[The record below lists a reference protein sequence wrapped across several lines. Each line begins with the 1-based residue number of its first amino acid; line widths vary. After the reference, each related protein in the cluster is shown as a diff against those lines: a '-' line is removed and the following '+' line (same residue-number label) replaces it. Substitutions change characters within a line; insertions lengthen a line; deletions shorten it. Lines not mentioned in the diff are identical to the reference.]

1 MLMNMWEKYKI
12 WSLTTWLPL
21 DDTFASW
28 QNIWPLPQYRL
39 TKMYCHDLCHP
50 SLGSIV
56 WSCSLLVYLPSELYI
71 LIEQIVIL
79 RFAQILISLS
89 SVTNFPP
96 WGGKCGSEI
105 LVACSFKQLW
115 RPLAANMGPLWLR
128 ECCAHCPHGTV
139 APCGRKIYIP
149 GFHLEENGHF
159 RYISRRETI
168 IAVVSCKIW
177 LLSLP
182 TSVKNIF
189 LPIAGHIYLLAGGY
203 HSLLWPGATKF
214 YRAKRTHI

>member
-1 MLMNMWEKYKI
+1 MSSPGSTGQIPLV
-12 WSLTTWLPL
+12 LTTWLPL

-50 SLGSIV
+50 SLGNIV

-79 RFAQILISLS
+79 RFAHILISLS

-115 RPLAANMGPLWLR
+115 WPLATNMAHLWLIG
-128 ECCAHCPHGTV
+128 CCDLRWQSIMATSTCKRH
-139 APCGRKIYIP
+139 
-149 GFHLEENGHF
+149 
-159 RYISRRETI
+159 ISGLNLK
-168 IAVVSCKIW
+168 SFW
-177 LLSLP
+177 
-182 TSVKNIF
+182 
-189 LPIAGHIYLLAGGY
+189 
-203 HSLLWPGATKF
+203 
-214 YRAKRTHI
+214 